1 MGGDAGVDT
10 ELGKGSTFWLTV
22 RLKKGQSNGDL
33 AWAATDDSSEE
44 TLRGEFAGSLVLL
57 AEDEPINREV
67 ALYLLQGAGLVIDVA
82 EDGAEALRLAEL
94 RDYGLILMD
103 MQMPHMDGLE
113 ATRKIRQLPHHPS
126 TPIVA
131 MTANAFAEDRQRC
144 LQAGMDD
151 FISKPVN
158 PEMLFATLL
167 RWLRK
172 GQVH

>member
-1 MGGDAGVDT
+1 MMGGDAGVDT

-22 RLKKGQSNGDL
+22 HLKKGQSNGDL

-67 ALYLLQGAGLVIDVA
+67 
-82 EDGAEALRLAEL
+82 ALRLAEL